1 MHCVIK
7 ITVNHPWKINTIIL
21 TQNTGAFLRV
31 QCCDFFILHLH
42 LSSVSV
48 YYFTAS
54 LSHVSLS
61 TRLLLGRFLELYGWL
76 EIIKG
81 LYITLYSRFFG
92 SEFCIRAAEHQCFF
106 KETENEKLFVDL
118 KKVPETFI
126 FKSEGSRVRR
136 SDEGSARRFYATG
149 TSYSPLGLS
158 WLCIMTKQL
167 VALWLWFT
175 LLTITISGSPHRC
188 DCLEAGDQSFLLL
201 PLIWLSISV
210 SNSS

>member
-1 MHCVIK
+1 M
-7 ITVNHPWKINTIIL
+7 
-21 TQNTGAFLRV
+21 
-31 QCCDFFILHLH
+31 QCCVFFILHIH
-42 LSSVSV
+42 LSSVSIFIFTV
-48 YYFTAS
+48 YYFTAW

-61 TRLLLGRFLELYGWL
+61 TRLSLGRFLELYGWL
-76 EIIKG
+76 AIIKG

-106 KETENEKLFVDL
+106 FFKETENEKLFVDL
-118 KKVPETFI
+118 KKVPGTFI
-126 FKSEGSRVRR
+126 FKSEGSWVRR
-136 SDEGSARRFYATG
+136 SDEGSARHFYATG

-167 VALWLWFT
+167 GGT
-175 LLTITISGSPHRC
+175 LTVIYTVLTIAISGSPHQC
-188 DCLEAGDQSFLLL
+188 DCLEAGDQSFLSF